1 MNKGRYSGKVL
12 TWLVIGL
19 VMVFIQIVVG
29 GITRLTESGLSI
41 TKWEVVEGTVP
52 PLNQE
57 DWEHEFELYKQ
68 SPQYKLINEG
78 MTMDDFKFIYFW
90 EYIHRLWGRL
100 MGFVFLIPFIY
111 FLSRKMI
118 DRNLMKRLSVVIV
131 FALLAAI
138 FGWIM
143 VASGLV
149 ERPWV
154 NAYKLST
161 HLIIALTVFS
171 SLLWTI
177 LYAFNVTPLS
187 IFIKQP
193 FIKNSFIFLAVLLF
207 FQITLGGILSGMRAA
222 TQYPTWPD
230 MLGEY
235 FPSVI
240 LDFANW
246 SLVNFTQYDSN
257 PFMPALIHF
266 LHRNTAYMVLA
277 VGIFLGF
284 KLYNTANKQNST
296 QLQFGS
302 LLLIGVLFL
311 QVILGILTLLGSS
324 GAVPVWLGVM
334 HQAGAVLVTGTLL
347 YLFFILRGVK

>member
-1 MNKGRYSGKVL
+1 MNTGRYSGKVL
-12 TWLVIGL
+12 TWLVVGL

-41 TKWEVVEGTVP
+41 TKWEVVEGTIP
-52 PLNQE
+52 PLNQD

-68 SPQYKLINEG
+68 SPQYKQINEG

-111 FLSRKMI
+111 FLFRKMI
-118 DRNLMKRLSVVIV
+118 DRALIKRLAVVIV
-131 FALLAAI
+131 FALLAAV

-149 ERPWV
+149 DRPWV
-154 NAYKLST
+154 NAYKLSI

-177 LYAFNVTPLS
+177 LYACNITSLN
-187 IFIKQP
+187 IFREQP
-193 FIKNSFIFLAVLLF
+193 FIKNTYLLLSGLLIC
-207 FQITLGGILSGMRAA
+207 QITLGGILSGMRAA

-235 FPSVI
+235 LPSVI
-240 LDFANW
+240 LDSGNW
-246 SLVNFTQYDSN
+246 SLINFTQYDSN

-266 LHRNTAYMVLA
+266 LHRNTAYVVFA
-277 VGIFLGF
+277 VGVFLSRR
-284 KLYNTANKQNST
+284 LYKTANEQCSIRLKYASFMLT
-296 QLQFGS
+296 
-302 LLLIGVLFL
+302 GVLIL
-311 QVILGILTLLGSS
+311 QVILGILTLIGSN

-334 HQAGAVLVTGTLL
+334 HQAGAVLVTGTML
-347 YLFFILRGVK
+347 YLFFILREVK

>member
-1 MNKGRYSGKVL
+1 
-12 TWLVIGL
+12 
-19 VMVFIQIVVG
+19 MVFIQIVVG

-41 TKWEVVEGTVP
+41 TEWEVIEGTIP
-52 PLNQE
+52 PLKQE
-57 DWEHEFELYKQ
+57 DWEHEFELYKE
-68 SPQYKLINEG
+68 SPQYKQINEG
-78 MTMDDFKFIYFW
+78 MSMDDFKFIYFW

-111 FLSRKMI
+111 FLVRKMI
-118 DRNLMKRLSVVIV
+118 DRHLIKRLSVVIV
-131 FALLAAI
+131 FAFLAAV

-149 ERPWV
+149 DRPWV
-154 NAYKLST
+154 NAYKLSI

-177 LYAFNVTPLS
+177 LYAFNVTPLN
-187 IFIKQP
+187 IFSNRP
-193 FIKNSFIFLAVLLF
+193 FIKKTFILLSVLLF
-207 FQITLGGILSGMRAA
+207 CQITLGGILSGMRAA

-240 LDFANW
+240 LDINNW
-246 SLVNFTQYDSN
+246 AFVNFTQYDSN

-266 LHRNTAYMVLA
+266 LHRNTAYLVLV
-277 VGIFLGF
+277 VGLFLGF
-284 KLYNTANKQNST
+284 NVYKTAKKQYNV
-296 QLQFGS
+296 QLQNGS
-302 LLLIGVLFL
+302 IMLICVLIL
-311 QVILGILTLLGSS
+311 QVIFGILTLIGSKGS
-324 GAVPVWLGVM
+324 VPVWLGVM
-334 HQAGAVLVTGTLL
+334 HQAGAVMVTGAML